1 MARIGRVIAEGYPHH
16 ITQRGNRRQQTFFSD
31 EDYEAYVGLMA
42 EWCRKETWGRKPGI
56 LELPLGQ
63 RVVSVA
69 FNDVVAAPACA
80 DDREAGGAG
89 LVAEVEANGNG
100 SAK

>member
-42 EWCRKETWGRKPGI
+42 GSSGDTHLNC
-56 LELPLGQ
+56 L
-63 RVVSVA
+63 
-69 FNDVVAAPACA
+69 D
-80 DDREAGGAG
+80 GGAG
-89 LVAEVEANGNG
+89 RD
-100 SAK
+100 